1 MGNIGASKLDEQ
13 KVDIIKQLLHDGHHT
28 HQEIANMFNVSR
40 TMISHIN
47 VGNRWNDE
55 IKTYVKKENQ
65 PVTIKSIITVYSDG
79 STKIRS
85 YE

>member
-1 MGNIGASKLDEQ
+1 MGNIGATKLDEQ

-28 HQEIANMFNVSR
+28 HQEIADMFNVSR

-47 VGNRWNDE
+47 LGSRWNDE

>member
-1 MGNIGASKLDEQ
+1 MGNIGATKLDEQ
-13 KVDIIKQLLHDGHHT
+13 KVDIIKQLLHDGYHT